1 MTDSSRLRPFCQAVF
16 YRRAHD
22 ERVHA
27 AQVLRR
33 QAEALHGEVQHFV
46 VGIRT

>member
-1 MTDSSRLRPFCQAVF
+1 MMRGSMP
-16 YRRAHD
+16 
-22 ERVHA
+22 

-33 QAEALHGEVQHFV
+33 QAEALCGEVQHFV